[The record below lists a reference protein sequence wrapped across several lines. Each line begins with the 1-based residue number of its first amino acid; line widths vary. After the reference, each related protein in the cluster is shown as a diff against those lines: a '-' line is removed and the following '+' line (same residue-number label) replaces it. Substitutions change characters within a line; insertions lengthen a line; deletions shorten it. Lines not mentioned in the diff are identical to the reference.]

1 MRLEINKRKIETSF
15 TAFEF
20 SPQTRGFQI
29 EGSCQSTI
37 FYTFRQTSYLLNSE
51 KKEEDYF
58 FKVVDEVMV
67 CMR

>member
-1 MRLEINKRKIETSF
+1 MRLEINKRKIETSSNF
-15 TAFEF
+15 HW
-20 SPQTRGFQI
+20 QTRGFQI

-37 FYTFRQTSYLLNSE
+37 FYTFRQTSYLLNSG

-67 CMR
+67 CV